1 MELPEYENIRFK
13 IRYKVIYL
21 EEQRK
26 LLDLNLRAANVIIE
40 MLDAARKNGGVLEER
55 MYAGLPIEVLRM
67 VRKYLISYC
76 KNKEYILYTQ
86 ADLESF
92 MQKKA

>member
-1 MELPEYENIRFK
+1 MPEYQSIRFK
-13 IRYKVIYL
+13 IGYKVIYL

-40 MLDAARKNGGVLEER
+40 MLEAARSNGGVLEEK
-55 MYAGLPIEVLRM
+55 MYASLPIEVLRM
-67 VRKYLISYC
+67 VRKYLISYT

-86 ADLESF
+86 ADL
-92 MQKKA
+92 

>member
-1 MELPEYENIRFK
+1 MLKKEMDMPEYQSIRFK

-40 MLDAARKNGGVLEER
+40 MLEAAKDNGGVLEEK
-55 MYAGLPIEVLRM
+55 MYASLPIEVLRM
-67 VRKYLISYC
+67 VRKYLISYT

-86 ADLESF
+86 ADL
-92 MQKKA
+92 

>member
-1 MELPEYENIRFK
+1 MLKKEMDMPEYQSIRFK

-40 MLDAARKNGGVLEER
+40 MLEAAKANGGVLEER
-55 MYAGLPIEVLRM
+55 MYASLPI
-67 VRKYLISYC
+67 
-76 KNKEYILYTQ
+76 
-86 ADLESF
+86 
-92 MQKKA
+92 